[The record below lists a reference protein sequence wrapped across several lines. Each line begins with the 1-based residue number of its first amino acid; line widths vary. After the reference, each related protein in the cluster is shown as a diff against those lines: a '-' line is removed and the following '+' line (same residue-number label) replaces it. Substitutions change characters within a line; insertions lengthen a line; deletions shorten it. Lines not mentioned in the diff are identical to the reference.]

1 MTLDRY
7 HFQRDTKSRN
17 RRKMI
22 SVLKESPS
30 TFTELLNSV
39 RLSRPVLTQYLKELL
54 KDGVIERRIRDER
67 IVYELTQRGKAAE
80 LMRTRAL
87 ASGFRAATSLIRDER
102 TAELFANMLKMAR
115 EKPEFFRV
123 LMDWMLDFALFMT
136 SDPVYESRWVRILSG
151 NQDEWRPF
159 RDEIA
164 KRIPTSSLRID
175 SPEKFRTML
184 NSILEVTKAIL
195 VSEKGKKKA

>member
-1 MTLDRY
+1 MTLDPY
-7 HFQRDTKSRN
+7 HFQRGIKSRN
-17 RRKMI
+17 RRKII
-22 SVLKESPS
+22 SIVKESPS

-39 RLSRPVLTQYLKELL
+39 GLSRPVLTQYLKELL

-67 IVYELTQRGKAAE
+67 IVYELTQRGKASE

-87 ASGFRAATSLIRDER
+87 ASGFQAATSLIRDER
-102 TAELFANMLKMAR
+102 AAELFAIMFKMAR
-115 EKPEFFRV
+115 ERPEFFQV

-136 SDPVYESRWVRILSG
+136 SDPAYESRWIRILSG

-164 KRIPTSSLRID
+164 KRIPTSSLQID

-184 NSILEVTKAIL
+184 DSILEATKAIL
-195 VSEKGKKKA
+195 LSEKGKKKA

>member
-1 MTLDRY
+1 MLDRY
-7 HFQRDTKSRN
+7 HFQREIKSRN
-17 RRKMI
+17 RRKI
-22 SVLKESPS
+22 VSILKDSPS
-30 TFTELLNSV
+30 TFTELLDGAK
-39 RLSRPVLTQYLKELL
+39 LSRPVLAQYLKELV
-54 KDGVIERRIRDER
+54 KDEVIERRIHDER
-67 IVYELTQRGKAAE
+67 IVYELTQRGKASE

-123 LMDWMLDFALFMT
+123 LMDWMLDFTLFMT
-136 SDPVYESRWVRILSG
+136 SDPVYESRWIRVLSG

-164 KRIPTSSLRID
+164 KRIPTSLQID
-175 SPEKFRTML
+175 TPEKLREML
-184 NSILEVTKAIL
+184 DSILEATKAIL
-195 VSEKGKKKA
+195 LREKGRKKA

>member
-1 MTLDRY
+1 MMLDRY
-7 HFQRDTKSRN
+7 HFQREIKSRN
-17 RRKMI
+17 RRKI
-22 SVLKESPS
+22 VSILKDSPS
-30 TFTELLNSV
+30 TFTELLDGAK
-39 RLSRPVLTQYLKELL
+39 LSRPVLAQYLKELV
-54 KDGVIERRIRDER
+54 KDEVIERRIHDER
-67 IVYELTQRGKAAE
+67 IVYELTQRGKASE

-123 LMDWMLDFALFMT
+123 LMDWMLDFTLFMT
-136 SDPVYESRWVRILSG
+136 SDPVYESRWIRVLSG

-164 KRIPTSSLRID
+164 KRIPTSLQID
-175 SPEKFRTML
+175 TPEKLREML
-184 NSILEVTKAIL
+184 DSILEATKAIL
-195 VSEKGKKKA
+195 LREKGRKKA

>member
-1 MTLDRY
+1 MLDRY
-7 HFQRDTKSRN
+7 HFQREIKSRN
-17 RRKMI
+17 RRKI
-22 SVLKESPS
+22 VSILKDSPS
-30 TFTELLNSV
+30 TFTELLDGAK
-39 RLSRPVLTQYLKELL
+39 LSRPVLAQYLKELV
-54 KDGVIERRIRDER
+54 KDEVIERRIHDER

-123 LMDWMLDFALFMT
+123 LMDWMLDFTLFMT
-136 SDPVYESRWVRILSG
+136 SDPVYESRWIRVLSG

-164 KRIPTSSLRID
+164 KRIPTSLQID
-175 SPEKFRTML
+175 TPEKLREML
-184 NSILEVTKAIL
+184 DSILEATKAIL
-195 VSEKGKKKA
+195 LREKGRKKA